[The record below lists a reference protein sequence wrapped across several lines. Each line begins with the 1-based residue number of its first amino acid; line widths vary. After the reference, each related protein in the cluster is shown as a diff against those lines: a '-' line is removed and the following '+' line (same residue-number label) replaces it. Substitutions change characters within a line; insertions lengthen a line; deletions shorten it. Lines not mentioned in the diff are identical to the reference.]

1 MVAHYIMG
9 PRGATASDR
18 RSRSAAF
25 SQHSLSNVAISF
37 QGEYRFRLVMR
48 CWQFVFAIV
57 IASGLSN
64 EVTRAQVTAYAALR
78 TLGSAKGE
86 KALSQ
91 ILSVSSEG
99 TTSQPDHWKVC
110 LDDPA
115 ARGGVRELEISG
127 NQITSERT
135 PVRSEWAGGRDMD
148 LTQLNLD
155 SDGAYQMADQ
165 EALKKAINFS
175 AVHYQL
181 AIDSQTGRPGWT
193 LQLLDTGNQRLGA
206 VKIDADSGGLVST
219 NWGQQVPNA
228 VVDRRA
234 EANQDERFLDSP
246 DSQPPVRH
254 YPNSQPTVRQYPDNG
269 PGGGVAVA
277 RTGPDQDNQ
286 NPRYSEP
293 QEEPDNSAPDSG
305 SPSLN
310 DRAHRYAAG
319 AENFGLKVVHRIE
332 RPFLRAGGW
341 IQKKVTGRDTIS
353 PPTDGRSDDDEDDDN
368 DNNNNNSRDQYSRP
382 VHPVPE

>member
-1 MVAHYIMG
+1 
-9 PRGATASDR
+9 
-18 RSRSAAF
+18 
-25 SQHSLSNVAISF
+25 
-37 QGEYRFRLVMR
+37 MR

-57 IASGLSN
+57 IASGLSD
-64 EVTRAQVTAYAALR
+64 EVTHAQVTAYAALR

-115 ARGGVRELEISG
+115 ARGGVRELEIAG

-135 PVRSEWAGGRDMD
+135 PVRSEWAGGKNMD

-155 SDGAYQMADQ
+155 SDGAYQMAAQ
-165 EALKKAINFS
+165 EAQKKAIDFS

-181 AIDSQTGRPGWT
+181 AVDPQTGTPGWT
-193 LQLLDTGNQRLGA
+193 VQLLDTRNQRLGA
-206 VKIDADSGGLVST
+206 VKINADSGGLVGT
-219 NWGQQVPNA
+219 NWGQRIPNA
-228 VVDRRA
+228 VVERKA

-246 DSQPPVRH
+246 DSQAPDSQAPD
-254 YPNSQPTVRQYPDNG
+254 SQPTVRHYPESG
-269 PGGGVAVA
+269 PGGGGAVA
-277 RTGPDQDNQ
+277 RTGPDQGNQ

-305 SPSLN
+305 SGSLN

-319 AENFGLKVVHRIE
+319 AENFGLSVVHRIE

-341 IQKKVTGRDTIS
+341 IQKKVTGHDTIS
-353 PPTDGRSDDDEDDDN
+353 PQSNGRSDEDEDDD
-368 DNNNNNSRDQYSRP
+368 DNANSRDQYSRP

>member
-1 MVAHYIMG
+1 
-9 PRGATASDR
+9 
-18 RSRSAAF
+18 
-25 SQHSLSNVAISF
+25 
-37 QGEYRFRLVMR
+37 MR
-48 CWQFVFAIV
+48 CWRFVFAIIIV
-57 IASGLSN
+57 SGLSN

-99 TTSQPDHWKVC
+99 TTTQPSHWRVC

-115 ARGGVRELEISG
+115 ARGGVRELEITG

-135 PVRSEWAGGRDMD
+135 PVRSEWAGGKEMD

-155 SDGAYQMADQ
+155 SDGAYQVADQ
-165 EALKKAINFS
+165 EAQKKAINFS

-181 AIDSQTGRPGWT
+181 AIDSQTGQPGWT
-193 LQLLDTGNQRLGA
+193 LQLLDTGNRPLGA
-206 VKIDADSGGLVST
+206 VKINADSGNLVSS
-219 NWGQQVPNA
+219 NWGQQIPNA

-234 EANQDERFLDSP
+234 EPNQDERFLDSA
-246 DSQPPVRH
+246 DSQPAARH
-254 YPNSQPTVRQYPDNG
+254 HPDNG

-277 RTGPDQDNQ
+277 RSVPDQDYQ

-293 QEEPDNSAPDSG
+293 REEPDNSIPDSG
-305 SPSLN
+305 SGSIN
-310 DRAHRYAAG
+310 DRAHRYAEG
-319 AENFGLKVVHRIE
+319 AENFGLSVVHRIE

-353 PPTDGRSDDDEDDDN
+353 PPSNNRSDDDEDDDN
-368 DNNNNNSRDQYSRP
+368 DNNTSNARDQYSRP

>member
-1 MVAHYIMG
+1 
-9 PRGATASDR
+9 
-18 RSRSAAF
+18 
-25 SQHSLSNVAISF
+25 
-37 QGEYRFRLVMR
+37 MR

-57 IASGLSN
+57 IVSGLSD
-64 EVTRAQVTAYAALR
+64 EVTHAQVTAYAALR

-99 TTSQPDHWKVC
+99 TTSQPNHWKVC

-115 ARGGVRELEISG
+115 ARGGVRELEITG

-135 PVRSEWAGGRDMD
+135 PARSEWAGGKAMD

-155 SDGAYQMADQ
+155 SDGAYQMAAQ
-165 EALKKAINFS
+165 EAQKKAIDFS

-181 AIDSQTGRPGWT
+181 ALDPQTGTPGWT
-193 LQLLDTGNQRLGA
+193 VQLLDPRNQSLGA
-206 VKIDADSGGLVST
+206 VKINADSGGLVST
-219 NWGQQVPNA
+219 NWGQEIPNS

-234 EANQDERFLDSP
+234 EPNQDERFLDSA
-246 DSQPPVRH
+246 D
-254 YPNSQPTVRQYPDNG
+254 SQPTVRHYPDSG
-269 PGGGVAVA
+269 PSGGVAVA
-277 RTGPDQDNQ
+277 RSAPGQDYQ

-305 SPSLN
+305 SGSLN
-310 DRAHRYAAG
+310 DRAHRYAQG
-319 AENFGLKVVHRIE
+319 AENFGLSVVHRIE

-353 PPTDGRSDDDEDDDN
+353 PPSNDRSDDDEDDDN
-368 DNNNNNSRDQYSRP
+368 DNNTNSHDQYSRP